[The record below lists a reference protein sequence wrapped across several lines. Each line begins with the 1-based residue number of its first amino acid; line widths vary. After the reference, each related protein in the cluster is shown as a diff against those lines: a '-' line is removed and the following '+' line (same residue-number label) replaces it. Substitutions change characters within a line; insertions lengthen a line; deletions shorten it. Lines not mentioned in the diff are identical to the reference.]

1 MYYYQSVLQIE
12 LGGRSSITFNFCF
25 FYNVMKAGEL
35 NRYAVISLCKG
46 AIMSKY
52 DIKLS
57 TEKVSFLVLKKRTN
71 ILQYSFEI

>member
-1 MYYYQSVLQIE
+1 
-12 LGGRSSITFNFCF
+12 
-25 FYNVMKAGEL
+25 MKAGEL

-71 ILQYSFEI
+71 ILQYSFENY